1 MNIIIAGV
9 YHHLKRTPPSEPFV
23 TTFTLK
29 EALAKKQRDMKKG
42 IGLWTIHVVFDCD
55 KKAGVLK
62 LQIDFQ
68 IFTNSIV
75 LKFLVDPPD

>member
-1 MNIIIAGV
+1 MTSFTS
-9 YHHLKRTPPSEPFV
+9 KEPE
-23 TTFTLK
+23 
-29 EALAKKQRDMKKG
+29 EALAKKQEVIAKRDMKKG
-42 IGLWTIHVVFDCD
+42 IGLWTIFDCD
-55 KKAGVLK
+55 KKAEKLGVLK